1 MSPRYRPT
9 RQRNGITSVMA
20 MLFMVLF
27 AAMAL
32 GFYATVT
39 TSVTLARND
48 QKGSKALLAA
58 ESGIQFVRYHLA
70 HVAIPPNTTESSAV
84 MQELYNDISARLTGT
99 GNLAGMTMSLSSDKK
114 VIAIPAETGAYIATD
129 EIDKSGFAIVI
140 KEQAGNIICK
150 VSGRT
155 GESSYAR
162 TRGVSLDF
170 TRLPIETSL
179 FDNAI
184 AARGRIRMEKGT
196 LGGVS
201 GISPNTIANIMSAMT
216 EAELLSTGGG
226 AALTMTGGSVGG
238 SLGVVSGDA
247 DISGEV
253 PVASGLVSVSGGS
266 VHGTSNLTTIWND
279 YVLDV
284 ATPEFP
290 IIDTS
295 SYAQYATNTY
305 VEGMMELKNVRIPA
319 NTNPTFEGN
328 VTIQGILY
336 VESPNVLRFRGDTN
350 LQGFIVWD
358 NLGNSSVNQI
368 DMSGNFSHSKLDPSG
383 DWGEL
388 ATITGVAILAPH
400 TEVVMSGS
408 TESQVHGNMIVGR
421 FENAGAN
428 TITFDQG
435 SLVAMDPGNAIHINT
450 SKSLKW
456 TSTGMSNQPSQGV
469 LYSSYYDPVPG
480 SYQELNQ

>member
-1 MSPRYRPT
+1 
-9 RQRNGITSVMA
+9 MA

-84 MQELYNDISARLTGT
+84 MQELFNDISARLAGT
-99 GNLAGMTMSLSSDKK
+99 ANLTGMTLSISSDKK
-114 VIAIPAETGAYIATD
+114 VISIPAETGAYIAVD
-129 EIDKSGFAIVI
+129 EVEKSGFAIVI

-155 GESSYAR
+155 GDSTYAS

-179 FDNAI
+179 FDNAV
-184 AARGRIRMEKGT
+184 AARGRVRMEKGT

-216 EAELLSTGGG
+216 EAELLSSGGG
-226 AALTMTGGSVGG
+226 AALTMSGGSVGG

-253 PVASGLVSVSGGS
+253 PVAGALVSVS
-266 VHGTSNLTTIWND
+266 
-279 YVLDV
+279 VL
-284 ATPEFP
+284 
-290 IIDTS
+290 
-295 SYAQYATNTY
+295 
-305 VEGMMELKNVRIPA
+305 VR
-319 NTNPTFEGN
+319 
-328 VTIQGILY
+328 L
-336 VESPNVLRFRGDTN
+336 
-350 LQGFIVWD
+350 
-358 NLGNSSVNQI
+358 
-368 DMSGNFSHSKLDPSG
+368 
-383 DWGEL
+383 
-388 ATITGVAILAPH
+388 
-400 TEVVMSGS
+400 
-408 TESQVHGNMIVGR
+408 
-421 FENAGAN
+421 
-428 TITFDQG
+428 
-435 SLVAMDPGNAIHINT
+435 
-450 SKSLKW
+450 
-456 TSTGMSNQPSQGV
+456 
-469 LYSSYYDPVPG
+469 
-480 SYQELNQ
+480 